1 MSYYSLLRVILNED
15 KETKKL
21 NNLSS
26 NYQRL
31 FYKLQAKDLDE
42 DIPSLVAQKIVLEGA
57 LPLTEDVQNF
67 LQGTSEYANDIQ
79 SDIDLF
85 VTKGRFNEASICHKL
100 DPIVKSVWRTE
111 NPLALLFKDVATFDA
126 QNSIFGS
133 LLREINLVKKGKN
146 SDLIIKQLEKA
157 PAIKDT
163 ILIQRFKKFKDEPVN
178 FNNSNDNNNDDDNNK
193 PDYPGPAPPAP
204 TANGFQD
211 LLYQPPPA
219 IFSQSIFDQSQ
230 PNLYNKLI
238 FSQLQQQQQQPKNA
252 LDRVGSAP
260 ITPGEQVMSEI
271 ERVVEKLNTKK
282 R

>member
-1 MSYYSLLRVILNED
+1 M
-15 KETKKL
+15 
-21 NNLSS
+21 
-26 NYQRL
+26 
-31 FYKLQAKDLDE
+31 
-42 DIPSLVAQKIVLEGA
+42 VAQKIVLEGA

-178 FNNSNDNNNDDDNNK
+178 FNNSKDNNNDDDNNK
-193 PDYPGPAPPAP
+193 PDYPGSAPPAP

-219 IFSQSIFDQSQ
+219 IFSQSIFMSI
-230 PNLYNKLI
+230 I